1 MSDLLNGAQRSSL
14 AIALR
19 MFEEELRRAASWLE
33 MPPEQGILY
42 RRTLRLPPEAR
53 AAVRQSIAAALAEI
67 AGLAQEFGLA
77 PEEQDLA
84 TAIAAAMSLSWAN
97 LCDARSDKLR
107 RFGDVHPALAEALD
121 PRLEQLAELALSL
134 ASRLRSDDASP

>member
-14 AIALR
+14 AITLR
-19 MFEEELRRAASWLE
+19 MFEEELRRADAWLE

-42 RRTLRLPPEAR
+42 RRTLHLSPEAR
-53 AAVRQSIAAALAEI
+53 DAIRQSIAAALAQI
-67 AGLAQEFGLA
+67 SQLAQEFRLA

-84 TAIAAAMSLSWAN
+84 AVIAAAMSLSWAN

-107 RFGDVHPALAEALD
+107 RFGDVHPSLAEALD
-121 PRLEQLAELALSL
+121 PRLDQLAELALWIASL
-134 ASRLRSDDASP
+134 SRSDDAS